1 MSAIQYAVNV
11 PRRIALRRA
20 LELGLEPSR
29 CALLVIHDGIPE
41 PEVEEILRSEWAL
54 KMMDCFFDVDDPEE
68 DLAITEEQGKS
79 ISTFLQAAQAQGLHV
94 VAACKAGVS
103 RSGGVVEASTAMGF
117 CTKRAVVRVPNS
129 LVRRRIV
136 SALPEEAVWDA
147 EQQVPRSRFS
157 YAC

>member
-1 MSAIQYAVNV
+1 MIAVNV
-11 PRRIALRRA
+11 PRMIALRRA
-20 LELGLEPSR
+20 RELGLEPSG

-41 PEVEEILRSEWAL
+41 PEVEEILRADWATTL
-54 KMMDCFFDVDDPEE
+54 VECFFDVDDPEE
-68 DLAITEEQGKS
+68 DLAITEEQANS
-79 ISTFLQAAQAQGLHV
+79 ISLFLLSAREAGLNV

-103 RSGGVVEASTAMGF
+103 RSGGVVEAATALGF

-136 SALPEEAVWDA
+136 SAFPEEAVWDA

-157 YAC
+157 RAY